1 MTKENWRNPPRQI
14 EEPRFTSTVLH
25 TLGQAIFDAVANPNE
40 NGKIICAICGMPATL
55 EIDMVA
61 DENGKLVHEDCY
73 LARVVN

>member
-1 MTKENWRNPPRQI
+1 MTKENWRNPSRKI
-14 EEPRFTSTVLH
+14 EELRFTSTVLH